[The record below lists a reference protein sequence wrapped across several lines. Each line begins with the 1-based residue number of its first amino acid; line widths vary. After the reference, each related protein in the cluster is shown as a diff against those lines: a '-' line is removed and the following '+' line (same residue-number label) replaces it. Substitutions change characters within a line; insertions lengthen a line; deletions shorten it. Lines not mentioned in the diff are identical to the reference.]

1 MNAEH
6 AGAMFA
12 RQYRVV
18 FPDLDF
24 EFTNI
29 SNEDATRTQEGLH
42 IAFKIEKDLTKE
54 TNKCTLTLWNISDD
68 TYSKITEPDT
78 KVEIYAGYAYT
89 GRVMRVFV
97 GTITD
102 FEMKSSDKDLE
113 VELRLSDGQIAVRDT
128 MVSLSFPE
136 GTYGTE
142 IINSIANQMG
152 LPVIYGADV
161 SLGAYWAGYSFIGA
175 GADALTEICGA
186 FGVDWSIQNEIIQV
200 VLNGGYSEQQ
210 GFVFSA
216 DSGLIGSPEKL
227 VRASPKADTETTK
240 KKKRKLKKKAKLH
253 KYSGWKIKTLMTPSI
268 NPADFV
274 KVESRLVNGWFKVEK
289 VQHSGDSMGGDWFS
303 EFELLDAEE
312 AAAQDAEEA
321 KNEAEWQEYGTG
333 SDEDGTDE

>member
-1 MNAEH
+1 
-6 AGAMFA
+6 MFM

-18 FPDLDF
+18 FPDLNF

-29 SNEDATRTQEGLH
+29 SNEDPMRTQDALH

-54 TNKCTLTLWNISDD
+54 TNKCTLTLWNVSDE
-68 TYSKITEPDT
+68 TYGKITEADT

-97 GTITD
+97 GTVTD
-102 FEMKSSDKDLE
+102 FEMKSNDNDLE
-113 VELRLSDGQIAVRDT
+113 IELKLSDGQIAVRDT

-142 IINSIANQMG
+142 IIQSIANQMG

-161 SLGAYWAGYSFIGA
+161 SLGAYWAGYSFVGA
-175 GADALTEICGA
+175 GAEALTEICGA
-186 FGVDWSIQNEIIQV
+186 FGVDWSIQNEIIQI
-200 VLNGGYSEQQ
+200 VLNGGYAEQN

-227 VRASPKADTETTK
+227 VRASPKADKETAK
-240 KKKRKLKKKAKLH
+240 KKKRKMTKKAKLH

-268 NPADFV
+268 NPADYV
-274 KVESRLVNGWFKVEK
+274 KIESRLVNGWFKVEK
-289 VQHSGDSMGGDWFS
+289 AAHHGDSEGGDWFS
-303 EFELLDAEE
+303 EFELLDADE
-312 AAAQDAEEA
+312 AAAQDAEAA
-321 KNEAEWQEYGTG
+321 KNEADWEAYGVQ
-333 SDEDGTDE
+333 DDGTNQ